1 MNNFLINVFL
11 AVVWVALTGEFSP
24 RNLLIGFLLGF
35 FLLWIGTR
43 GRERSSYFR
52 KAIQVFGFLFF
63 FLWELVMSNLRVAL
77 DVITPRHRMK
87 PGVVAVPLDMDTEVE
102 IMLLANLIS
111 LTPGTL
117 TLDVSDDKKVLY
129 VHAMYVE
136 DPGAFRRE
144 VKEGFERRVKEL
156 LR

>member
-11 AVVWVALTGEFSP
+11 AVVWVALTGEFTP

-43 GRERSSYFR
+43 GEKRSSYFG
-52 KAIQVFGFLFF
+52 KAIQVIGFLFF
-63 FLWELVMSNLRVAL
+63 FLWELVMSNLRVAV
-77 DVITPRHRMK
+77 DVVTPKHRMK
-87 PGVVAVPLDMDTEVE
+87 PGVVAVPLDVDRDEE
-102 IMLLANLIS
+102 ITLLANLIS

-117 TLDVSDDKKVLY
+117 SLDVSDDKKVLY

-136 DPGAFRRE
+136 DPEAFRKE